1 MKVSAGET
9 VICERCHKAQKE
21 AFAGSPMQKAGVT
34 CVDCHMAKVTKSA
47 VAAGPY
53 EGDVRT
59 HIMRINPAVD
69 YVMFTP
75 DGKAAKDAISLEYA
89 CFRCHAAASKAE
101 YSKIQNFHSV
111 GK

>member
-1 MKVSAGET
+1 
-9 VICERCHKAQKE
+9 
-21 AFAGSPMQKAGVT
+21 
-34 CVDCHMAKVTKSA
+34 MARVTKSA
-47 VAAGPY
+47 IAFGPY

-59 HIMRINPAVD
+59 HIIRINPAAD

-89 CFRCHAAASKAE
+89 CFPCHAAASKAE
-101 YSKIQNFHSV
+101 FAKITNFHTV